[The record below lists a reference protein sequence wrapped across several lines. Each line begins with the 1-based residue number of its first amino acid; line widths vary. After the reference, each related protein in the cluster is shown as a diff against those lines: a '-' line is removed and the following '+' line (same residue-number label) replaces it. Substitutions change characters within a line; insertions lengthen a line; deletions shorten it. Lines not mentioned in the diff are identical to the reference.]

1 MNTEEVVEKITRTE
15 AIAEQNKTEI
25 HDIKEEIADI
35 RENNKAIYKIATSVE
50 LLAQDMTSVK
60 QTVCDV
66 KKSQNETKKE
76 LTDFKNANLV
86 KKAKF
91 LDRAIGA
98 IVGVIGGG
106 VLAYILSQMFP
117 SIFK

>member
-1 MNTEEVVEKITRTE
+1 MNTEEIVEKITRTE
-15 AIAEQNKTEI
+15 AIAERNKTEI
-25 HDIKEEIADI
+25 HDIKEEIAEI
-35 RENNKAIYKIATSVE
+35 RENNKAIYRIATSVE
-50 LLAQDMTSVK
+50 LLAKDMTSVK
-60 QTVCDV
+60 ETVGDV
-66 KKSQNETKKE
+66 KKTQNETNKKLADLE
-76 LTDFKNANLV
+76 NANLV

-91 LDRAIGA
+91 LDKAIGA

>member
-1 MNTEEVVEKITRTE
+1 MNEEIIEKVIRTE
-15 AIAEQNKTEI
+15 AIAEQNKEDI
-25 HDIKEEIADI
+25 HDIKEELSDI

-76 LTDFKNANLV
+76 LTDLKNANLV

-91 LDRAIGA
+91 LDKAIGA
-98 IVGVIGGG
+98 IVGAVGTG
-106 VLAYILSQMFP
+106 VLAYILSQICP